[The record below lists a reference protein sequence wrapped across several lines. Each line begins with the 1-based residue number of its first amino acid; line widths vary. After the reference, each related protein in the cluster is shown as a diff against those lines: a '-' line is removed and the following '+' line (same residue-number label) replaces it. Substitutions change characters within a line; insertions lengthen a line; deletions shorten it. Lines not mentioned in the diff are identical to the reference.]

1 MTDNGPA
8 GHPFS
13 SDEDLCHYVESE
25 LGRTIRADRPELY
38 VEFKPPEYSG
48 VADSHL
54 LRWAISSPHMDR
66 SEHLLDRHYLLEA
79 RLVEG
84 EFVIWFGKLSGFPLG
99 GGTTRDAIL
108 PAVHVP
114 FARVDKRPA
123 YGLGAVLLWMLEH
136 EVEASAVWDP
146 MVYPMNGARY

>member
-25 LGRTIRADRPELY
+25 LGRTIRADRPKLY

-114 FARVDKRPA
+114 LHASTSDRLTASVRYCCGCWSTRLRPA
-123 YGLGAVLLWMLEH
+123 LCGIRW
-136 EVEASAVWDP
+136 STQ
-146 MVYPMNGARY
+146 